1 VQPSPRWTTTPCH
14 RVRKPSTAKG
24 CESHFRAKTR
34 RRIRLPSNWHF
45 QNPGW
50 TVYGCF
56 LNVLTRLRGPKARE
70 HLLAVRPK
78 TRVVSRAESPR
89 IGENAAPTHQSQP
102 IFTTNPPQEG
112 FWAPFF
118 RFPCRYA
125 RSNPIAVVRQLFS
138 RALRSYADNGCE
150 RPDASSEPSPAPAT
164 GRNPIR
170 PSCETATEPADSIR
184 PSADLN
190 PP

>member
-125 RSNPIAVVRQLFS
+125 RSKPHRCRSTAFFTGTTLLRRQRL
-138 RALRSYADNGCE
+138 RAARCELGALARSGYWSKSHPTKLRDRHRACRLG
-150 RPDASSEPSPAPAT
+150 
-164 GRNPIR
+164 
-170 PSCETATEPADSIR
+170 
-184 PSADLN
+184 
-190 PP
+190 